1 MLFLVYTS
9 TKIICW
15 WYVVC
20 YDVRKKNHC
29 CCCMYVVYYVSC
41 WLLLYTSW
49 YQTAAARLFTSE
61 LDWHQLPCLTHI
73 NGWFKFITFQ
83 CWAAAAVAVHSTE
96 CQSSHH
102 PRSTLETSSLPFLML
117 LTTRLSSVLSSKAGL
132 SWACELRGF
141 IIIVLYMIDRTENGN
156 YHHTSWE
163 QQQQPMLSL
172 SWELWTEL
180 RASPSGAH
188 YTGSNT
194 YGLICAC

>member
-9 TKIICW
+9 TKIW
-15 WYVVC
+15 WYIVC

-29 CCCMYVVYYVSC
+29 CCMYVVLCC

-83 CWAAAAVAVHSTE
+83 CWAAAVAVHSTE

-117 LTTRLSSVLSSKAGL
+117 LTTEQP
-132 SWACELRGF
+132 ACVCSR
-141 IIIVLYMIDRTENGN
+141 
-156 YHHTSWE
+156 S
-163 QQQQPMLSL
+163 QL
-172 SWELWTEL
+172 SWELGFYHNSSIYDRQNREWQLSSYKL
-180 RASPSGAH
+180 RAA
-188 YTGSNT
+188 T
-194 YGLICAC
+194 